1 MSNVQW
7 DGEMDDW
14 YADGYAAEREAA
26 RTAKFRVT
34 FDVEYDPETVMPI
47 KFWKL
52 EADLHEFLSEGG
64 RENIAVTDVR
74 VEER

>member
-1 MSNVQW
+1 MSNPGW

-34 FDVEYDPETVMPI
+34 FDVEYDPESVFDI
-47 KFWKL
+47 RKW
-52 EADLHEFLSEGG
+52 DLQDDLDNFLSGG
-64 RENIAVTDVR
+64 RSDNIAVTDVK

>member
-34 FDVEYDPETVMPI
+34 FDVEYDPTRTHDI
-47 KFWKL
+47 QKWIH
-52 EADLHEFLSEGG
+52 ADLTDAIADGY
-64 RENIAVTDVR
+64 ENIAVTDVK